1 MECLKHS
8 INADRLKFKNLDF
21 CLENYQTEQKLT
33 LNQLT
38 SLDVFCLL
46 DSSKSSTNC
55 WFLIDS
61 VMYSLKRTYR
71 WFIATRISALRMSL
85 FFSFRLVLL
94 ACLQWINVLG
104 LLQRWKL
111 FLSFS
116 WKKNWLT
123 ETHSF
128 VFFNPV

>member
-1 MECLKHS
+1 MFSVCSTHRNRRKTVGFVSTVSSTVWNEHTDGLLRPAFLLLHVECLFS
-8 INADRLKFKNLDF
+8 F
-21 CLENYQTEQKLT
+21 
-33 LNQLT
+33 
-38 SLDVFCLL
+38 
-46 DSSKSSTNC
+46 
-55 WFLIDS
+55 
-61 VMYSLKRTYR
+61 
-71 WFIATRISALRMSL
+71 L
-85 FFSFRLVLL
+85 FFSFRFVLL

-128 VFFNPV
+128 VFFNPVLDFLFVCSPAAMKQLNLFYCCSSSAGFELLSKL

>member
-46 DSSKSSTNC
+46 DSSKSSKNC
-55 WFLIDS
+55 WFRIDS
-61 VMYSLKRTYR
+61 VKYSLKRTYR
-71 WFIATRISALRMSL
+71 WFIATRISGLTCRMSL
-85 FFSFRLVLL
+85 FFSFRFVLL

-116 WKKNWLT
+116 WKKLT
-123 ETHSF
+123 DWDTF
-128 VFFNPV
+128 ARFL